1 MASYVG
7 FANLPNQ
14 VHRKSVKKGFEFTL
28 MVVGEFSGLFLSTNM
43 ALYLISIAVMMT
55 CMNYWNMLTVI

>member
-28 MVVGEFSGLFLSTNM
+28 MVVGEFSGLFLSTNGFI
-43 ALYLISIAVMMT
+43 LISIAVMMT